1 MLKSTGLEQE
11 DVGRRLEKE
20 DLPGAG
26 TCWVLSSEVL
36 GLEEDLQFTRCVTL
50 CLYFLICKM

>member
-1 MLKSTGLEQE
+1 MLKSTGVEQE
-11 DVGRRLEKE
+11 DMGRGLEKE

-36 GLEEDLQFTRCVTL
+36 GLEDLYSNIPKCTAHR
-50 CLYFLICKM
+50 